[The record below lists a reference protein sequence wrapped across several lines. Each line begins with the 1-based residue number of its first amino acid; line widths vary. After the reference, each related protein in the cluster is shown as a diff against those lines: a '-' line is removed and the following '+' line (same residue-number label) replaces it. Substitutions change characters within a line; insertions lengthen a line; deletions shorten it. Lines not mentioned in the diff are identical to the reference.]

1 MERAGKQEVLTM
13 MITSKNRKATLP
25 FIGNQGGFSLVEL
38 LIAMVIF
45 LIVTATVYGLLEV
58 GRTNRDRSSRRSD
71 ILKNARVSI
80 QLIGRDALNAGLG
93 FSKDGARVPDGFLT
107 STFSIPADADTSRDL
122 LSSIMIG
129 NNIFT
134 NNLSANPATRT
145 DTVAFCYR
153 DLDFNPDPSPPAG
166 VTATGQLIPL
176 ANATPQ
182 AGNPASVELRPDIT
196 KFPFSGVAAT
206 RQYDLYFVENE
217 TVRSAIMATNINGTV
232 GVDAAPGDP
241 LGLNQPLNIVGTNG
255 SLLRKCT
262 GSSDT
267 DCMVYINSTM
277 TRFFMV
283 SYKVRPDGT
292 LVRTIYGN
300 NRGGSSAQQVQEQPL
315 AYNIEDLQLR
325 YVLDDGTVTDNP
337 VAGDDGL
344 PGTADDD
351 ETAVNRVRQIMVT
364 IKVQSTEPDEQTKK
378 PETITL
384 NATFSTRNMQYD
396 AG

>member
-1 MERAGKQEVLTM
+1 MTTDSINKKV
-13 MITSKNRKATLP
+13 KLP
-25 FIGNQGGFSLVEL
+25 RSLMSEKGFSLIEL

-45 LIVTATVYGLLEV
+45 LLVTGTIYGLLEV
-58 GRTNRDRSSRRSD
+58 GRANRDRSSRRSD

-93 FSKDGARVPDGFLT
+93 FNKNGARVPDGFLA
-107 STFSIPADADTSRDL
+107 STFTIPADGDTNRDL
-122 LSSIMIG
+122 LSSIMVG

-145 DTVAFCYR
+145 DEVVFCYR
-153 DLDFNPDPSPPAG
+153 DLDFNPDPNPPAG
-166 VTATGQLIPL
+166 VLATGQVIPL

-182 AGNPASVELRPDIT
+182 GGNPASAELVADTT
-196 KFPFSGVAAT
+196 KFPTGVTAA
-206 RQYDLYFVENE
+206 RQYDLYLIEND
-217 TVRSAIMATNINGTV
+217 TVQAAIMATNINGTTK
-232 GVDAAPGDP
+232 VDAAPGDP
-241 LGLNQPLNIVGTNG
+241 LSMNQPLNVIGSGG
-255 SLLRKCT
+255 SLLRKCS

-267 DCMVYINSTM
+267 DCMVYLNTTL

-283 SYKVRPDGT
+283 GYRVQTDGT
-292 LVRTIYGN
+292 LVRIIYGN
-300 NRGGSSAQQVQEQPL
+300 NRGAGAAQQIQIQPL

-337 VAGDDGL
+337 VAGADEILGN
-344 PGTADDD
+344 ADDD
-351 ETAVNRVRQIMVT
+351 ERAVNRVRQIMVT
-364 IKVQSTEPDEQTKK
+364 IKVQSTEADDQTRR

-384 NATFSTRNMQYD
+384 NATFSTRNMEYD